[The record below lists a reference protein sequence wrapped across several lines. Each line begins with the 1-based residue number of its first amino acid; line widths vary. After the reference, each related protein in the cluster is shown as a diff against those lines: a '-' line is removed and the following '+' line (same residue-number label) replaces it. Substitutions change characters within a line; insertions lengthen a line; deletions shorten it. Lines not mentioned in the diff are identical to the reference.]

1 MFAQR
6 RLAPFLAAS
15 LALPVSVLV
24 PAVAQA
30 MEAHEIGRNVDAV
43 VAADGHAT
51 FTESITLDVV
61 YGPVERLT
69 FSGAPDATPTVHVER
84 LAATPAGPPS
94 TGEATSAPP
103 LATPPAAEIART
115 LGRDGEARFV
125 VKFPKK
131 SGLSR
136 GNYRIAISWTVD
148 LSHLVHRNGGRTTL
162 SLSGL
167 VHEQSVDDAHFTVHT
182 PDFGAPSVGN
192 TEGFAAKVAV
202 DREGAGYKLELGR
215 AHISRGE
222 RFSAPLVF
230 GAGAFPSIAMTTTDG
245 AKDDAEAPPAE
256 PTESPM
262 IAPEVATRPLA
273 ASPSVPRGAL
283 PFAVALPLAF
293 AALLA
298 AKMRTFSAT
307 SAVNVG
313 TRWLIAGAAF
323 GGAAFAAAIFAFIE
337 ERDAVAALLLGSAL
351 APLALCG
358 RFLKKTVSRV
368 RGAGE
373 WLAVVDAEVMTAPRP
388 WEPNSPLVRALSVVT
403 VLAAFGLAGTLF
415 ARDARLAA
423 AVVSFA
429 TPFLVALRSFGRD
442 RVAPRERHVEILAD
456 ARKNVASVAGP
467 LSVRATLLAR
477 YPLGSEAWDDLRLLV
492 TAKDTLPGL
501 RSIEAGLL
509 RDEADEAVPLAE
521 VHVRVFAG
529 SEAHERLLARYGAG
543 FAPGRI
549 PEERVLR
556 LRAGRPGADALAET
570 LATVARALVERRER
584 RPVTA
589 PVAAPLA
596 APASERRRPRAILRR
611 TASSRGDSLPGAAA
625 IG

>member
-1 MFAQR
+1 
-6 RLAPFLAAS
+6 
-15 LALPVSVLV
+15 
-24 PAVAQA
+24 
-30 MEAHEIGRNVDAV
+30 
-43 VAADGHAT
+43 
-51 FTESITLDVV
+51 
-61 YGPVERLT
+61 
-69 FSGAPDATPTVHVER
+69 
-84 LAATPAGPPS
+84 
-94 TGEATSAPP
+94 
-103 LATPPAAEIART
+103 
-115 LGRDGEARFV
+115 
-125 VKFPKK
+125 
-131 SGLSR
+131 
-136 GNYRIAISWTVD
+136 
-148 LSHLVHRNGGRTTL
+148 
-162 SLSGL
+162 
-167 VHEQSVDDAHFTVHT
+167 
-182 PDFGAPSVGN
+182 
-192 TEGFAAKVAV
+192 
-202 DREGAGYKLELGR
+202 
-215 AHISRGE
+215 
-222 RFSAPLVF
+222 
-230 GAGAFPSIAMTTTDG
+230 
-245 AKDDAEAPPAE
+245 
-256 PTESPM
+256 M

-423 AVVSFA
+423 SVVSFA

-589 PVAAPLA
+589 PVTAPVA

>member
-15 LALPVSVLV
+15 LALSVPVLV

-30 MEAHEIGRNVDAV
+30 MEAHESGRSVDAV

-51 FTESITLDVV
+51 FTETIALDVV

-69 FSGAPDATPTVHVER
+69 FAGAPDATPTIHVER
-84 LAATPAGPPS
+84 VLPS
-94 TGEATSAPP
+94 GEATSAPS
-103 LATPPAAEIART
+103 LAAAPAAEIART
-115 LGRDGEARFV
+115 VGRDGEPRFV
-125 VKFPKK
+125 AKFPKK

-136 GNYRIAISWTVD
+136 GSYRLAISWTVD
-148 LSHLVHRNGGRTTL
+148 LSHLVRRNGGRTAL

-182 PDFGAPSVGN
+182 RDFGAPSVGN
-192 TEGFAAKVAV
+192 TEGFAAKVTV
-202 DREGAGYKLELGR
+202 EREGAGYKLELGR

-230 GAGAFPSIAMTTTDG
+230 GAGAFPGVAMTPDG
-245 AKDDAEAPPAE
+245 AKEESEATPAE
-256 PTESPM
+256 PSESPT
-262 IAPEVATRPLA
+262 IAAEVATRPFA

-293 AALLA
+293 AALLV
-298 AKMRTFSAT
+298 AKMRTFSAV
-307 SAVNVG
+307 SAVNVAA
-313 TRWLIAGAAF
+313 RWLVVGAVF

-337 ERDAVAALLLGSAL
+337 ERDAIAALLLGSAL
-351 APLALCG
+351 APLALCT
-358 RFLKKTVSRV
+358 RFLKKKVSRV

-373 WLAVVDAEVMTAPRP
+373 WLAVVDAEVMTAPRA

-403 VLAAFGLAGTLF
+403 VLAAIGLAGTLF
-415 ARDARLAA
+415 VRDARLAA

-442 RVAPRERHVEILAD
+442 RVAPRERHVEILAE
-456 ARKNVASVAGP
+456 ARKNVASAAGP

-529 SEAHERLLARYGAG
+529 SEAHERLLARYGAAG

-589 PVAAPLA
+589 SVAAP
-596 APASERRRPRAILRR
+596 STERRRPRAILRR
-611 TASSRGDSLPGAAA
+611 TAASRGDSLPAAAA

>member
-1 MFAQR
+1 
-6 RLAPFLAAS
+6 
-15 LALPVSVLV
+15 
-24 PAVAQA
+24 
-30 MEAHEIGRNVDAV
+30 MEAHESGRSVDAV
-43 VAADGHAT
+43 VGADGRAT
-51 FTESITLDVV
+51 FTESVSLDVV

-69 FSGAPDATPTVHVER
+69 FGGAPDATPTVHVER
-84 LAATPAGPPS
+84 LAATPAGGGTTS
-94 TGEATSAPP
+94 AGETTSAPS
-103 LATPPAAEIART
+103 LAPPPAAEIART

-230 GAGAFPSIAMTTTDG
+230 GAGAFPSVAMTTDG
-245 AKDDAEAPPAE
+245 AKEEAEATPAD
-256 PTESPM
+256 PTDAPT

-283 PFAVALPLAF
+283 PFALALPLAF
-293 AALLA
+293 AALLV
-298 AKMRTFSAT
+298 AKMRTFSAV
-307 SAVNVG
+307 SAVNVAA
-313 TRWLIAGAAF
+313 RWLVIGAMF
-323 GGAAFAAAIFAFIE
+323 GGAAVAAAIFAFVE
-337 ERDAVAALLLGSAL
+337 ERDAIAALLLGGAL
-351 APLALCG
+351 APLALCT
-358 RFLKKTVSRV
+358 RLLKKKVSRV

-373 WLAVVDAEVMTAPRP
+373 WLAVVDAEVMTAPRA
-388 WEPNSPLVRALSVVT
+388 WEPNSPLVGALSVVT
-403 VLAAFGLAGTLF
+403 LLAALGLAGTLF

-423 AVVSFA
+423 AVLSFA

-442 RVAPRERHVEILAD
+442 RIAPRERHVEILAE
-456 ARKNVASVAGP
+456 ARKNVASAAGP

-509 RDEADEAVPLAE
+509 RDEEDEAVPLAE

-529 SEAHERLLARYGAG
+529 SEAHERLLARYGAAG

-589 PVAAPLA
+589 PVAAPT
-596 APASERRRPRAILRR
+596 SERRRPRAILRR
-611 TASSRGDSLPGAAA
+611 TASSRGDSLPAAAA